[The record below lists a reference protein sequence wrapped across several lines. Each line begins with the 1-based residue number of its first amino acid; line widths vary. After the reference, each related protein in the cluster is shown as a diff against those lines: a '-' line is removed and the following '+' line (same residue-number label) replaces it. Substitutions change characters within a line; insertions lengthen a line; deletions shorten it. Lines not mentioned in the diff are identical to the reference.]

1 MSRNK
6 KLLDY
11 EIETLF
17 VKVVCKSLTSPKKE
31 KHLDYEIETIYE
43 ACTANIPVC
52 VLKSKAARLRD

>member
-17 VKVVCKSLTSPKKE
+17 VKAVYKSLTSPKKE
-31 KHLDYEIETIYE
+31 KHLDYEIET
-43 ACTANIPVC
+43 
-52 VLKSKAARLRD
+52 